1 MLFAVFRFSGPA
13 MIAGPKNRFAGAGR
27 KPRGPLQVLQ
37 VLQDL
42 YGATINSQ
50 YEPKRA

>member
-1 MLFAVFRFSGPA
+1 
-13 MIAGPKNRFAGAGR
+13 MIAGPENRFAGAGP

-50 YEPKRA
+50 YEPKHA